1 MAQSNR
7 ERRSVLLVP
16 ACTTRSND
24 YWHAGGKSKWH
35 NTPFDL
41 IAHQFLG
48 ASYLIP
54 KTYDRYLTEN
64 YGDWYTPKINFD
76 SALDTPNM
84 EVIDNKAML
93 IYLYKKLSHKN
104 TLNPNLRLRLEQ
116 ALNHYE
122 TISH

>member
-1 MAQSNR
+1 MAQYTI
-7 ERRSVLLVP
+7 RSY
-16 ACTTRSND
+16 CSSIF
-24 YWHAGGKSKWH
+24 GGILF
-35 NTPFDL
+35 NP
-41 IAHQFLG
+41 Q
-48 ASYLIP
+48 
-54 KTYDRYLTEN
+54 TYDRYLTEN